1 MIQRRL
7 PGQPMLSAQHPI
19 VPVALSFCS
28 GFVDVIC
35 YLGLFHSF
43 TAFITGT
50 LIITCSEL
58 FDQDA
63 ALWIRVVILAT
74 FVVSAAIW
82 VPVVKWMIKAGLPA
96 VRMCLALEC
105 LFLALFLMST
115 VALPITPEFLSLGT
129 LLAAVSA
136 TIAMSLQN
144 VAMQMVLDFHIPT
157 TVMTGNFM
165 RFILTII
172 EKVTGE
178 AESGKP
184 HGSGLKE
191 ASAQKA
197 PGGPVAS
204 GIPGTSGARRYGRS
218 LAAFIG
224 GAVLGAG
231 CLATIGFWGLALP
244 TLLLGAMA
252 LLTRD

>member
-1 MIQRRL
+1 MDGSMIQRRFSGH
-7 PGQPMLSAQHPI
+7 PVLSAQHPI

-28 GFVDVIC
+28 GFVDVVC

-50 LIITCSEL
+50 LIILCSEL

-63 ALWIRVVILAT
+63 ELWIRVVILAT
-74 FVVSAAIW
+74 FVVSAMIW
-82 VPVVKWMIKAGLPA
+82 VPVVKWMKKAGLPA
-96 VRMCLALEC
+96 VRICLSLEC
-105 LFLALFLMST
+105 LFLALFLIST
-115 VALPITPEFLSLGT
+115 VALPVTPEFMSLGT
-129 LLAAVSA
+129 LLAAISA

-144 VAMQMVLDFHIPT
+144 VAMQIVLDFHIPT

-165 RFILTII
+165 RFVLTVI
-172 EKVTGE
+172 ERVTGE

-184 HGSGLKE
+184 RGTGLKE
-191 ASAQKA
+191 PSEPMK
-197 PGGPVAS
+197 S
-204 GIPGTSGARRYGRS
+204 GIPGPSGARRYGRS
-218 LAAFIG
+218 LAAFAG
-224 GAVLGAG
+224 GAVLGAA

-244 TLLLGAMA
+244 TVLLGAMA